1 MPATEKIVDAP
12 SEAGL
17 GETLRG
23 AREKRGLTVEECA
36 TRLFIPASTLTALEA
51 NQFADLGPSVY
62 ARGHLRRYAGFLEL
76 DVNELER
83 QMLQHVVTFPDL
95 TAIVT
100 LRPVDT
106 GQPRRLGRLP
116 VVMMTLVLLALAV
129 LWWWSERHGA
139 IAAAVPLSVQEPAQP
154 ISVPANTGSEASA
167 VPQSDGEVAAGAV
180 SSASAQPVS
189 VPPVGAQPAAGALQ

>member
-1 MPATEKIVDAP
+1 MPATEKIVETA

-17 GETLRG
+17 GDTLRG

-51 NQFADLGPSVY
+51 NHFADLGPSVY
-62 ARGHLRRYAGFLEL
+62 ARGHLRRYASFLEL
-76 DVNELER
+76 EVNELER

-116 VVMMTLVLLALAV
+116 VVILALIVTVLAV
-129 LWWWSERHGA
+129 FWWWSERHGA
-139 IAAAVPLSVQEPAQP
+139 IAAAVPVSAPEPAQAIP
-154 ISVPANTGSEASA
+154 VPATSGAEASVA
-167 VPQSDGEVAAGAV
+167 APSDGDAAAAAA
-180 SSASAQPVS
+180 SSESAQPA
-189 VPPVGAQPAAGALQ
+189 GAQPAGGALR

>member
-1 MPATEKIVDAP
+1 MPATEKIVETAP
-12 SEAGL
+12 EVSL

-23 AREKRGLTVEECA
+23 AREKRGLNVEECA

-76 DVNELER
+76 DVAELER
-83 QMLQHVVTFPDL
+83 QMLQHVVTTPDL

-116 VVMMTLVLLALAV
+116 VALLLLVFSVLAA

-139 IAAAVPLSVQEPAQP
+139 IAAAVPEPAAESAQP
-154 ISVPANTGSEASA
+154 VSVPATTGAETSVA
-167 VPQSDGEVAAGAV
+167 PQSDIETAAGAV
-180 SSASAQPVS
+180 SSASAPPASVQPTS
-189 VPPVGAQPAAGALQ
+189 VQSAAGALR